1 MQLSVGE
8 NMPKYKFMTAKIFN
22 HATGEKFSPVL
33 NARTHFNC
41 QLRKKLTCKTNGD
54 DT

>member
-1 MQLSVGE
+1 MQLSDRE
-8 NMPKYKFMTAKIFN
+8 NMSKNKFKTATIFN
-22 HATGEKFSPVL
+22 HATDEKFSPAL